1 MKLSKATYRAIA
13 CTLLIIAGGLYYFN
27 REELPPPPPPQ
38 ETKAADVSATIT
50 FTGSSIVEQ
59 QDGKKQW
66 EVTAES
72 VQMNPGAN
80 KAQLTNFKAILYRAD
95 GSKLDLV
102 GHQAELD
109 TKTRDIDMA
118 GDIKAVSSSDGAV
131 FTAATARWAAKERK
145 FYGGGGIT
153 LTREDTVVTGERIEG
168 DEQLER
174 VKVMGNARVLKGGT
188 PQ

>member
-1 MKLSKATYRAIA
+1 LKLSKATYRAIA

-27 REELPPPPPPQ
+27 REELPPPTPPQ
-38 ETKAADVSATIT
+38 ETKAEVSATIT
-50 FTGSSIVEQ
+50 FAGSSIVEQ

-72 VQMNPGAN
+72 VQMNPSTN

-102 GHQAELD
+102 GRQAELD
-109 TKTRDIDMA
+109 TKTRDIDMS
-118 GDIKAVSSSDGAV
+118 GDVKAVSSSDGAV
-131 FTAATARWAAKERK
+131 FTAATARWAAKDRK
-145 FYGGGGIT
+145 FFGGGGIT

>member
-1 MKLSKATYRAIA
+1 MKLSTTTYRAIA

-27 REELPPPPPPQ
+27 REELPPPPPTQ

-66 EVTAES
+66 EINADT
-72 VQMNPGAN
+72 VQMDPGTNRAR
-80 KAQLTNFKAILYRAD
+80 LINFKAILYRTD
-95 GSKLDLV
+95 GSQIDLT
-102 GHQAELD
+102 GRQAELD
-109 TKTRDIDMA
+109 TKTRDILMS

-131 FTAATARWAAKERK
+131 FTAPNARWAAKERR
-145 FYGGGGIT
+145 FYGSDGIT
-153 LTREDTVVTGERIEG
+153 LTREDTIVTGDRIEG
-168 DEQLER
+168 DEQLEK

>member
-1 MKLSKATYRAIA
+1 MKLSKSTYRALA

-27 REELPPPPPPQ
+27 REELPPPPTQ
-38 ETKAADVSATIT
+38 EAKPAEVSAAVT
-50 FTGSSIVEQ
+50 FSGSSIVEQ

-72 VQMNPGAN
+72 VQMNPDTN
-80 KAQLTNFKAILYRAD
+80 KARLVNFKAILYRAD

-102 GHQAELD
+102 GRQAEID

-131 FTAATARWAAKERK
+131 FTSATARWAAKERK

-153 LTREDTVVTGERIEG
+153 LTRYDTIVTGDRIEG